1 MNGPVRGGGEAV
13 EVDQKVGKQ
22 NASKLPLYLS

>member
-1 MNGPVRGGGEAV
+1 MNGPVRGGEAV